1 MAADYEQMA
10 RANISNKSDIAGI
23 RKFAKNV
30 VGYSNAMEAYLT
42 GKEYSAT
49 INGETYTFTPNK
61 VRLVGQDKYVQSML
75 NDLQTIR
82 NNANAVL
89 NGVSTPTTDL
99 ATTPGATPGA
109 TPTASV
115 PPVSSTPSSVPAT
128 KEAVAP
134 VNVAKATP
142 TVPPVVS
149 TPVVAET
156 TPVIQ
161 NTNDFTDELSEVAN
175 AGAVAKY
182 APDSASADVISLENK
197 LSNVSQVS
205 S

>member
-1 MAADYEQMA
+1 MINKSMANDYERMTKA
-10 RANISNKSDIAGI
+10 SIVGANKDGVSIDV
-23 RKFAKNV
+23 RKLASNV
-30 VGYSNAMEAYLT
+30 VKYADVMDDYLH
-42 GKEYSAT
+42 GKGVDTT
-49 INGETYTFTPNK
+49 INGQTYTIVPHEARF
-61 VRLVGQDKYVQSML
+61 VGQDKYVQSML

-115 PPVSSTPSSVPAT
+115 PPVSSASSSVPAT
-128 KEAVAP
+128 KEAATP
-134 VNVAKATP
+134 VNVAEVSQ
-142 TVPPVVS
+142 TVPPDVS

-182 APDSASADVISLENK
+182 APESASADVISLENK
-197 LSNVSQVS
+197 
-205 S
+205 